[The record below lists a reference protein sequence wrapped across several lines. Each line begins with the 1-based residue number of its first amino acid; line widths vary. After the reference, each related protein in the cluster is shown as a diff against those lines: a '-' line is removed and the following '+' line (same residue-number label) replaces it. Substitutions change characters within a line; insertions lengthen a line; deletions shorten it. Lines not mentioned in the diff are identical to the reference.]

1 MLIAPRFTLKH
12 SGNLIW
18 VSKQVILAR
27 ECQDLP
33 LRFQLSYGGLVTT
46 CQLSPSKSTTQDAP
60 APQTA

>member
-33 LRFQLSYGGLVTT
+33 LQLSYGGVAS
-46 CQLSPSKSTTQDAP
+46 CEGS
-60 APQTA
+60 